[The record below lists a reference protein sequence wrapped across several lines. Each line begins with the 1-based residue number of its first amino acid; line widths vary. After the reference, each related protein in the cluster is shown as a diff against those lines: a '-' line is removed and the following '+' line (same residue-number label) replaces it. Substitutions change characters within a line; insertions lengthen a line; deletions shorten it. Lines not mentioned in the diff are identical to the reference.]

1 MLDVALKVS
10 QAAIFIFP
18 RKSNPQL
25 GMLAAVIVRNDPAA
39 ALLKL
44 TAEVAVKFVQA
55 STSMTPTSLRV
66 QSLVPVS
73 PGNGPPATRLSE
85 VFLVALVVMMLVEAD
100 KVSQPLNDTGGGGVG
115 IGGISST
122 SVKLNVQEG

>member
-1 MLDVALKVS
+1 MFEVAVKFS
-10 QAAIFIFP
+10 QALIFMLP
-18 RKSNPQL
+18 RKSKPQS
-25 GMLAAVIVRNDPAA
+25 GMLLGIIVRYDPAA

-55 STSMTPTSLRV
+55 SMSTTPTSLRV

-73 PGNGPPATRLSE
+73 PGNGPPATRLNE
-85 VFLVALVVMMLVEAD
+85 VFLVASVVMRSTEAD
-100 KVSQPLNDTGGGGVG
+100 RVSQPLKDAGGGGVG

>member
-1 MLDVALKVS
+1 ML
-10 QAAIFIFP
+10 
-18 RKSNPQL
+18 L
-25 GMLAAVIVRNDPAA
+25 GIIVRNDPAA

-55 STSMTPTSLRV
+55 SMSTIPTSLRV

-73 PGNGPPATRLSE
+73 PGNGPPATRLNE
-85 VFLVALVVMMLVEAD
+85 VFLVASVVMRSTEAD
-100 KVSQPLNDTGGGGVG
+100 RVSQPLKDAGGGGVG

>member
-1 MLDVALKVS
+1 ML
-10 QAAIFIFP
+10 P
-18 RKSNPQL
+18 RKSKPQL
-25 GMLAAVIVRNDPAA
+25 GMLAAVIVRDDPAA
-39 ALLKL
+39 ALLKV

-55 STSMTPTSLRV
+55 STSITPTNLSV

-100 KVSQPLNDTGGGGVG
+100 KVSQPLNDAGGGGAG

>member
-1 MLDVALKVS
+1 MFEVAVKFS
-10 QAAIFIFP
+10 QALIFMLP
-18 RKSNPQL
+18 RKSKPQS
-25 GMLAAVIVRNDPAA
+25 GMLLGIIVRYDPAA

-55 STSMTPTSLRV
+55 SMSTIPTSLRV

-73 PGNGPPATRLSE
+73 PGNGPPATRLNE
-85 VFLVALVVMMLVEAD
+85 VFLVASVVMRFTEAD
-100 KVSQPLNDTGGGGVG
+100 KVSQPLKDAGGGGVG